1 MNGAV
6 IVGDAIGT
14 VAGRSVPLA
23 DDDVVDV
30 LGFRQSGVDDGQR
43 LWCGAQ
49 IPIAV
54 LVAVAALVVERVA
67 DADIG
72 VDLLELLRVEFLQP
86 SGDEH

>member
-1 MNGAV
+1 M
-6 IVGDAIGT
+6 
-14 VAGRSVPLA
+14 
-23 DDDVVDV
+23 VDV

-49 IPIAV
+49 ISIVV
-54 LVAVAALVVERVA
+54 LVAVTALVVERVA